1 MKTIHCQQR
10 LDVHADYDVIVA
22 GAGPAGICAA
32 VAAARQGAKVALVER
47 YGVVGG
53 NLTAGYVGPILGMVG
68 RGTMR
73 DELVRLLG
81 VPDNDMIGITGK
93 AHDIER
99 AKCVLA
105 ELIARETIDV
115 YLQSTVYDVLKEGD
129 AVRGLLLATNEG
141 PLALTAR
148 ITVDA
153 TGDAVVS
160 YLAGAAIEKGRDD
173 GLMQPVTLEFTIDGV
188 DDTRGVVCIGD
199 VDEVELGGERFLDFC
214 RRCADEGKLPQKLA
228 AVRLHPT
235 THAGQRQ
242 VNTTQ
247 VNGVDSTRVDHL
259 FRAEVELRQQIGLLV
274 DFFRTNLPGYEQCR
288 CISSGTTVGVRES
301 RRVMGDYVIT
311 AEELAAGKRF
321 DDAVV
326 HPQPCRRRSGRGADP
341 ILRTLRPA
349 LPLLHAARRRE
360 PLHRGPLHLGHAP
373 RPCLLPRHV
382 DLHGHGRGG
391 RHRRGA
397 LRPQRVHAP
406 HARRGGAAADDDR
419 QGHRTLRLR
428 GTARCTVAR
437 YGSYRP
443 TLFRKAEAMPR
454 AAARPSGK
462 PDNRARART
471 SAPRPSP

>member
-115 YLQSTVYDVLKEGD
+115 YLQSTVYDVIKEGD
-129 AVRGLLLATNEG
+129 AVHGLLLATNEG

-259 FRAEVELRQQIGLLV
+259 FRAEVELRQQIDLLV
-274 DFFRTNLPGYEQCR
+274 DFFRKNLPGYEQCR

-301 RRVMGDYVIT
+301 RRVIGDYVIT

-326 HPQPCRRRSGRGADP
+326 HRAEFIVDIHNPAGAGQAEERIQYCEPYDLPYRCFTPRGVENLYTAGRCISGTHRAHASYRVMSICMAMGEAVGIAAALCARKGCTP
-341 ILRTLRPA
+341 RTLDVGE
-349 LPLLHAARRRE
+349 L
-360 PLHRGPLHLGHAP
+360 
-373 RPCLLPRHV
+373 
-382 DLHGHGRGG
+382 
-391 RHRRGA
+391 
-397 LRPQRVHAP
+397 QRTMTDK
-406 HARRGGAAADDDR
+406 GIE
-419 QGHRTLRLR
+419 
-428 GTARCTVAR
+428 
-437 YGSYRP
+437 
-443 TLFRKAEAMPR
+443 LF
-454 AAARPSGK
+454 
-462 PDNRARART
+462 D
-471 SAPRPSP
+471 